1 MKTFLLDPFIN
12 YFGQRWWA
20 PAEFGRIEAF
30 VNRGDRVLD
39 IGSGGGWTGELLK
52 EKKGATVTLLDVQDF
67 NQTKLPLLL
76 YDGKRMPFED
86 DSFDTALLL
95 FVLHHCEYPV
105 RALKETM
112 RVSKRVI
119 ILEDTFRNRFE
130 RIVACANDTITNLP
144 SFFVSKEGM
153 NLPFHFRK
161 TSEWKRV
168 FKELQMKLIY
178 TKQKQ
183 FFHMP
188 LQKTLFV
195 LERE

>member
-1 MKTFLLDPFIN
+1 MKTSLFDPFIN
-12 YFGQRWWA
+12 YFGRRWWA

-52 EKKGATVTLLDVQDF
+52 EKKGTEVILLDVQDF

-76 YDGKRMPFED
+76 YDGKRIPLGD

-105 RALKETM
+105 QVLREAM
-112 RVSKRVI
+112 RVSRRVI
-119 ILEDTFRNRFE
+119 ILEDTFRNRIE
-130 RIVACANDTITNLP
+130 KIVTCANDTVTNLP
-144 SFFVSKEGM
+144 SFFISKEGM
-153 NLPFHFRK
+153 NLPFHFKK
-161 TSEWKRV
+161 TSEWKNV
-168 FKELQMKLIY
+168 FEELGMKLIY
-178 TKQKQ
+178 IQQKQ

-195 LERE
+195 LERG